1 MTKNSVTSMTTVK
14 KLTLSQRRA
23 LERLYGNAVDTSARA
38 FNASH
43 AFDKLCKEIYG
54 CSPADIH
61 CDELSGGKDYGTGE
75 HFTSE
80 QIDAAMRK
88 CLGR

>member
-54 CSPADIH
+54 CSPADIN
-61 CDELSGGKDYGTGE
+61 CNYLIDWKDYGGGE
-75 HFTSE
+75 HLTSE
-80 QIDAAMRK
+80 QIDAAMRE
-88 CLGR
+88 CLDR